1 MMRLKKDRIFWI
13 EILLVV
19 AFGIFMCM
27 MNYRSMIHFH
37 NIMMVDSILFTS
49 LILSGILLS
58 IAISMFVGTEYSD
71 GTIRNK
77 IVIGDKRAH
86 IYFANFFTCSCIAI
100 FIYMTGI
107 LVISVIGIPM
117 FGMIQMK
124 ASSFLI
130 LFLDGFLLSIA
141 YASIYNLIGLLSSN
155 KAYTVAISILIG
167 FALLFLASWMLQAMG
182 QPKMID
188 QAQIIDGKTVIE
200 TIKNP
205 HYITGIKRTIYQ
217 ILIDF
222 NPGGQSMQ
230 IASLEM
236 PHPYRMGIY
245 SMIIIIVSN
254 LAGMFCFAKKDIK

>member
-1 MMRLKKDRIFWI
+1 MMRLKKDRICWI

-19 AFGIFMCM
+19 AFGVFMCET
-27 MNYRSMIHFH
+27 NYRSMIQFH
-37 NIMMVDSILFTS
+37 NIVIVDSILFTS
-49 LILSGILLS
+49 LTLSGILLS

-86 IYFANFFTCSCIAI
+86 IYFANFCTCSCIAV

-107 LVISVIGIPM
+107 LVISAIGIPM

-124 ASSFLI
+124 ASSFFI

-141 YASIYNLIGLLSSN
+141 YASIYNLIGMLSSN

-167 FALLFLASWMLQAMG
+167 FSFLFLASWMLQAIG
-182 QPKMID
+182 QPKMIE
-188 QAQIIDGKTVIE
+188 QAQIIDGKTIME

-217 ILIDF
+217 IFIDF

-230 IASLEM
+230 IAGLEVLH
-236 PHPYRMGIY
+236 PHRMAIY
-245 SMIIIIVSN
+245 SIIIIIVSN
-254 LAGMFCFAKKDIK
+254 FAGMCCFSKKDIK